1 MYKIL
6 MLAVLDFCVDIKRVY
21 NTVIL
26 HVLIS
31 GAATNYYHLVGASAT
46 NVVTRPLRKRPTGTD
61 NEKSSLLRH
70 DSNTSA
76 ENADIGPIIDAHEQ
90 QHLYSATPPVVLT
103 SGDFYDSVRSTQ
115 SNALSAY
122 GELQRPSEQPLLL
135 HVAADSD
142 GDDDAH
148 AQLRQQPISDTEA
161 PHSDSARINARSISQ
176 VETQS
181 ASDVLID
188 LTTDS
193 RNEPHGA
200 CAGSHGAGA
209 GSHAAR
215 ADDTH
220 STQTMDSYT
229 SDLHIPTRRAQTD
242 SMTNYAQ
249 FSGEPSLTSTRSSS
263 PSKTSQHSEKQ

>member
-1 MYKIL
+1 
-6 MLAVLDFCVDIKRVY
+6 MLVIRVFERISSAETNFCQ
-21 NTVIL
+21 
-26 HVLIS
+26 
-31 GAATNYYHLVGASAT
+31 LVGASAT

-135 HVAADSD
+135 QVAADSD
-142 GDDDAH
+142 GDDDDAH
-148 AQLRQQPISDTEA
+148 AQLRQQPINDTEA
-161 PHSDSARINARSISQ
+161 SQSDCARINARSISQ